1 MGLDL
6 DESELGQTPMNV
18 EQLIGL
24 KIPMIHTHAQIN
36 AFEQANINE
45 ALRWLMHKR
54 TLPSLMTKEF
64 VCHLHKLMFGRVWRW
79 AGTFRKVETNIGVT
93 WYLIPA
99 ELNVLRADL
108 HYWIQYKTYSA
119 VEIAVRFKFRLVSI
133 HCFPNGN
140 GRHARLMAD
149 LLMQYTFGLARFSW
163 GAHSTGDVR
172 KIYMSAIQQAEAGDF
187 EPLIYFAQH

>member
-36 AFEQANINE
+36 AFEQANIND

-64 VCHLHKLMFGRVWRW
+64 VCHLHAHMFGRVWKW

-99 ELNVLRADL
+99 ELNVFSGSRAG
-108 HYWIQYKTYSA
+108 W
-119 VEIAVRFKFRLVSI
+119 E
-133 HCFPNGN
+133 
-140 GRHARLMAD
+140 
-149 LLMQYTFGLARFSW
+149 
-163 GAHSTGDVR
+163 
-172 KIYMSAIQQAEAGDF
+172 
-187 EPLIYFAQH
+187 